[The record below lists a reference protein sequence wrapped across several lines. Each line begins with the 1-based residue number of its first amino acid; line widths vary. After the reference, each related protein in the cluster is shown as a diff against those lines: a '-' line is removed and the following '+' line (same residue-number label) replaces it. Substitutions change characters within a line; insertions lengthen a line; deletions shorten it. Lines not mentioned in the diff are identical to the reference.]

1 MNKKGFTLIE
11 LLGVVIILS
20 VIITLV
26 TPRIIEEIKDSN
38 TKTDEYTK
46 KYIIASAERYVKE
59 NVNSY
64 PKDDNAVYCIALRK
78 LADLDYVK
86 DPVKLSKVD
95 ITDTHSVK
103 LTFTNKFNYEIIET
117 INCRETE

>member
-1 MNKKGFTLIE
+1 MDMELVKYWVDTHKTEFDNGWVKPNEVLASSLVVASYIGFL
-11 LLGVVIILS
+11 
-20 VIITLV
+20 
-26 TPRIIEEIKDSN
+26 
-38 TKTDEYTK
+38 
-46 KYIIASAERYVKE
+46 VKE
-59 NVNSY
+59 NTNSY
-64 PKDDNAVYCIALRK
+64 PKVDNVIYCITLRK